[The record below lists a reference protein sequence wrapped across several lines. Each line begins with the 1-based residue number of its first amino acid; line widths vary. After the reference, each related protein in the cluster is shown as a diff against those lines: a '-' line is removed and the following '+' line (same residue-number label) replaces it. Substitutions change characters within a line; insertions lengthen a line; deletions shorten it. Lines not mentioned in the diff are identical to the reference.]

1 MAKIPGGITSR
12 PSGQLGNIIFGAA
25 RTPEGKVATAREAVD
40 PSNPNTP
47 AQQNQRSKFAQA
59 VQATQDLGP
68 GIYQEDWNRAIGQ
81 LPGFQSWVSMLLDN
95 ITDADLLEPPADRP
109 LGNLHFPSTWSANT
123 PPGAGGI
130 EFSHDTGNGDN
141 GTSSDE
147 AVVVAIEADLPSG
160 RDRDVVKISGGLP
173 RSNGTIQFSVNQNGT
188 DYVIGLWFRG
198 AGSADGL
205 ISQAQFLTMTSGS

>member
-59 VQATQDLGP
+59 VQVTQDLGP
-68 GIYQEDWNRAIGQ
+68 GIYQENWNRAIGQ

-123 PPGAGGI
+123 PPGAGAI

-141 GTSSDE
+141 GTANDV
-147 AVVVAIEADLPSG
+147 AVVVAIEADLPAS
-160 RDRDVVKISGGLP
+160 RDRDVAIVDPGP
-173 RSNGTIQFSVNQNGT
+173 TRSNGTVQFSVGQDGT
-188 DYVIGLWFRG
+188 DYVVGLWFRG
-198 AGSADGL
+198 AGSAQGL
-205 ISQAQFLTMTSGS
+205 ISQAQFLTMTSGA